1 MQQACRRPRTRRS
14 LIVGPALLATAG
26 ATALALTLVLR
37 QSAQAP
43 LAFMPP
49 NALVL
54 ARQAGSL
61 AVGLALQP
69 KRSTTT
75 LVATVLGPDGSGV
88 SGLDASLTLKTAGG
102 VEASGKGRACGPGCY
117 EATLTRTT
125 GRPSAATVSLA
136 DRTRNESATF
146 ALPKSWPPPP
156 ATKLVSQAATAYR
169 RLRTLVTH
177 ERLAADHTHAVST
190 VYQAVAPNRLHFTIT
205 NGTEAIII
213 GDRRWDKDLGH
224 PWSGSPQ
231 APIHSIIPYWVTT
244 PVNPFLLGSD
254 SVGGHAVWVVSFVT
268 PPGPRVVHDLDRQ
281 EDTPNPR
288 ASDDRGG
295 ALHAP
300 PLRPLQRAVDD
311 QPARAPLMCAI
322 VRRWRF
328 HRFAFALPS
337 AFAPLLA

>member
-1 MQQACRRPRTRRS
+1 MPPI
-14 LIVGPALLATAG
+14 LGGP
-26 ATALALTLVLR
+26 
-37 QSAQAP
+37 
-43 LAFMPP
+43 PP

-102 VEASGKGRACGPGCY
+102 AEASGKGRACGPGCY

-156 ATKLVSQAATAYR
+156 ATKLVRRAAAAYR
-169 RLRTLVTH
+169 RLRTLVTR
-177 ERLAADHTHAVST
+177 ERLASDPTHAVST

-268 PPGPRVVHDLDRQ
+268 PQVPAWFTIWIDKKTHRTLELRMTGAGHFMHHRYGPF
-281 EDTPNPR
+281 N
-288 ASDDRGG
+288 
-295 ALHAP
+295 
-300 PLRPLQRAVDD
+300 
-311 QPARAPLMCAI
+311 APLTI
-322 VRRWRF
+322 NPPGRR
-328 HRFAFALPS
+328 
-337 AFAPLLA
+337 